1 VEEKRYKRRK
11 LTNQGAPRKIND
23 EEEEFLAK
31 CIEDKATYHG
41 RRHDLV
47 MYTNRRVKS
56 RDLLNIAN
64 YRLLKSGK
72 KMIKSATTVYN
83 RCKPKNKRSIQA
95 KKHIG
100 KGLMCFKKPP
110 KAEDKDNENT
120 HYQRAHVK
128 NIKMSLISESAGTIK
143 DYSLLHSMDDKAY
156 LHPGTGEGFLQLQK
170 RQESFQSM
178 TGHSN

>member
-1 VEEKRYKRRK
+1 MVE
-11 LTNQGAPRKIND
+11 GIN
-23 EEEEFLAK
+23 
-31 CIEDKATYHG
+31 
-41 RRHDLV
+41 LV

-72 KMIKSATTVYN
+72 KMIKYATTVYN

-120 HYQRAHVK
+120 HYQRDP
-128 NIKMSLISESAGTIK
+128 M
-143 DYSLLHSMDDKAY
+143 
-156 LHPGTGEGFLQLQK
+156 
-170 RQESFQSM
+170 
-178 TGHSN
+178 